1 MHEWQ
6 SDRLLCTLPVSL
18 RNLLIKIS
26 LIMIPRRCPYKSQLL
41 LFVGVFSRQGPSQ
54 LPVSSLAMFL
64 CPLGESDKDLPSAR
78 YSLSCQTGEKRS
90 GCKLCLPAGF
100 PCIPY
105 PLHTTKCLPPQ
116 ISIPLSQLWTPS
128 FTSVPPVLPPSAPL
142 LSLTVITEVCFRTEI
157 KACSDL
163 QEGRTVSQH
172 HWQSLQTQTHTGMS
186 RPVGWLTRWGSV
198 CRLANWPAN
207 ST

>member
-1 MHEWQ
+1 M
-6 SDRLLCTLPVSL
+6 
-18 RNLLIKIS
+18 
-26 LIMIPRRCPYKSQLL
+26 
-41 LFVGVFSRQGPSQ
+41 GVFSQQGPSQ
-54 LPVSSLAMFL
+54 LPVSLLAMFL
-64 CPLGESDKDLPSAR
+64 CPLGESDKDLLSAW

-100 PCIPY
+100 NCILY

-116 ISIPLSQLWTPS
+116 ISIPLSQLWTPPH

-142 LSLTVITEVCFRTEI
+142 HSLTEVCFRTEI

-172 HWQSLQTQTHTGMS
+172 LWQSLQTQTHTWMS
-186 RPVGWLTRWGSV
+186 RLVGWLPRWGPV
-198 CRLANWPAN
+198 CRLANWSAN
-207 ST
+207 PT